1 MARYIA
7 VIHNWFMDSKGF
19 DVLELKS
26 TDGIQADME
35 ACAIAHKRNGDFNK
49 TACVVV
55 TISDMETIAPRRLTL
70 RERITG
76 RIIP

>member
-19 DVLELKS
+19 NVIELNAANEM
-26 TDGIQADME
+26 QADME
-35 ACAIAHKRNGDFNK
+35 ACTIAHKHSGDFNK

-55 TISDMETIAPRRLTL
+55 SVRDTETITPRKLTL

-76 RIIP
+76 RAYI

>member
-19 DVLELKS
+19 NIIELNAADEK
-26 TDGIQADME
+26 QADIE
-35 ACAIAHKRNGDFNK
+35 VCAIAHKRNGDFNK
-49 TACVVV
+49 TACVVLPIRD
-55 TISDMETIAPRRLTL
+55 TETIAPRKLSW

-76 RIIP
+76 RAYK